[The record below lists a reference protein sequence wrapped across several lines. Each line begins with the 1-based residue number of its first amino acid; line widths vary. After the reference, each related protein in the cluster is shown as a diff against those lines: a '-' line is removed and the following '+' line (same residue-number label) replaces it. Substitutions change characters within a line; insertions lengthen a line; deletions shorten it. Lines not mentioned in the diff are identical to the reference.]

1 MNGSSARVSAQA
13 KLNLHLRVL
22 SRDAT
27 GYHSIETVFHRI
39 DFADELTISISE
51 DSRRTLDVRQ
61 SHAIAGNPGPTE
73 SNLAWL
79 AAVAYCERAS
89 WPTGFTIELDK
100 RIPFGAGLGGGS
112 ADAAAVLR
120 VLNFLAPDPIAPPEL
135 STLAATLG
143 ADVPFLVSDAV
154 MALGWGR
161 GDETL
166 ALPPLLQSDVL
177 LLTPDFKIR
186 TADAYRW
193 LDEDRASSGVSSNS
207 SGVSANESE
216 ETPFRA
222 AADKFNTW
230 NWVAA
235 HGRNDFIDP
244 VSGRHPRLLGLLS
257 ILERTMPLLC
267 SMTGSGSTLFGV
279 YDGPVEHVQFEMPRD
294 AERVRTR
301 TSIEVVQPIRIG

>member
-1 MNGSSARVSAQA
+1 MNGPSAKISAQA

-39 DFADELTISISE
+39 DFADELTISIPE

-61 SHAIAGNPGPTE
+61 SPAIGGNPGPTE
-73 SNLAWL
+73 SNLAWR
-79 AAVAYCERAS
+79 AAVAYCERAE

-100 RIPFGAGLGGGS
+100 RIPIGAGLGGGS

-120 VLNFLAPDPIAPPEL
+120 VLNFFAPNPMDPLEL

-154 MALGWGR
+154 MALGSGR
-161 GDETL
+161 GDEIL
-166 ALPPLLQSDVL
+166 LLPPLLQSDVL
-177 LLTPDFKIR
+177 LLTPDFKIG

-193 LDEDRASSGVSSNS
+193 LDEDRASSGVSST
-207 SGVSANESE
+207 GSE
-216 ETPFRA
+216 ETPFRG
-222 AADKFNTW
+222 AADRFMSW
-230 NWVAA
+230 NGVAA
-235 HGRNDFIDP
+235 HSRNDFIDP
-244 VSGRHPRLLGLLS
+244 VSARHPRLLGLLS
-257 ILERTMPLLC
+257 ILERTVPMLC

-279 YDGPVEHVQFEMPRD
+279 YDGPVEQVQFEMPRD

-301 TSIEVVQPIRIG
+301 TSVEVVQPIRIG